1 MLLFAGKLAGKYAFR
16 RNTPL
21 TSPNHMTSIPR
32 PFVFVIALILAL
44 LALSELG
51 TRRLADPDEGRYSEI
66 SREMAQ
72 SNDFVTPRLNG
83 LKYFEKP
90 PMQYWA
96 TAIAFK
102 LLGESEFSA
111 RLYTFLCALGCIF
124 IIGYTG
130 GRLYGIDTG
139 IYAAM
144 ALVSSWYFTAFTQ
157 IVTLDTGLTFW
168 MTLGVCGFLI
178 AQSAANEASRRRWM
192 LIAWAG
198 MAGAVLS
205 KGLIGIVFPSAAIFF
220 YCLTQRDWRL
230 LARLEWFYGLA
241 IFFALTVP
249 WHAMVASINPEF
261 AHFYFIHEHFERF
274 FTTVHRREA
283 PWWTFVAITFL
294 GLLPWGLALLPA
306 ALNGWRN
313 TALRIGKP
321 DGSTFAPLKF
331 VLIFSTFVLFFFSI
345 SSSKLPGY
353 ILPIFPALALLIGAY
368 LKDAPHKSLA
378 WLMLPT
384 IMLALGG
391 AFAAWKSFS
400 ATGNLMIAGLLIW
413 AMATLIAF
421 VMLQR
426 GHKWLGI
433 TTMAIAMPIMI
444 LFTARGFDATSP
456 KKLSYAVAEAINQRI
471 TPETRL
477 YSIKIYD
484 QSLPFYLKR
493 TLTLVE
499 YVDEFEMGQKAR
511 PAKHIAS
518 IKDLPAAWSM
528 PGPAIAIIQPD
539 AVNELKALNINFEII
554 YQDQRRVAIKK
565 TEPK

>member
-1 MLLFAGKLAGKYAFR
+1 
-16 RNTPL
+16 
-21 TSPNHMTSIPR
+21 MTSISR
-32 PFVFVIALILAL
+32 PLICVIAIILAL

-102 LLGESEFSA
+102 MFGESEFSA
-111 RLYTFLCALGCIF
+111 RLYTFLSALGCIF

-130 GRLYGIDTG
+130 GRLYGNDTG
-139 IYAAM
+139 ISAAL

-178 AQSAANEASRRRWM
+178 AQSIANDASRRRWM

-220 YCLTQRDWRL
+220 YCLTHRDWRL
-230 LARLEWFYGLA
+230 LTRLEWFYGLA
-241 IFFALTVP
+241 IFFAITVP
-249 WHAMVASINPEF
+249 WHVMVSIENPEF
-261 AHFYFIHEHFERF
+261 PHFYFVHEHFERF

-283 PWWTFVAITFL
+283 PWWTFIAITFL
-294 GLLPWGLALLPA
+294 GLMPWGLALFPA

-313 TALRIGKP
+313 TALRIGKS
-321 DGSTFAPLKF
+321 DGSTFAPLRF
-331 VLIFSTFVLFFFSI
+331 VLIFSAFVLFFFSI

-353 ILPIFPALALLIGAY
+353 ILPIFPVLALLIGAY
-368 LKDAPHKSLA
+368 LKDAACKSLA

-384 IMLALGG
+384 IILALGG
-391 AFAAWKSFS
+391 AYATWKSFP
-400 ATGNLMIAGLLIW
+400 ATGSMMIAGLLIW
-413 AMATLIAF
+413 ATSTIIAF
-421 VMLQR
+421 AMLR
-426 GHKWLGI
+426 KNHKWLGVA
-433 TTMAIAMPIMI
+433 TMAMATAIMI
-444 LFTARGFDATSP
+444 LFAARGFDATSP
-456 KKLSYAVAEAINQRI
+456 KKLSYAVAEVINKRM

-477 YSIKIYD
+477 YAIKIYD

-499 YVDEFEMGQKAR
+499 YVDEFEMGQKAE
-511 PAKHIAS
+511 PAKYIAAV
-518 IKDLPAAWSM
+518 KDLPAAWSM

-539 AVNELKALNINFEII
+539 SVNELKALGFSFEII